1 MNREIQLEVW
11 GDLACFTRPEMKV
24 ERMTYDVPTPSA
36 VRGILSAIY
45 SHPSSFYWQVNRI
58 EVLHPIRY
66 LRFIRNEVSRKT
78 GRIPFSVSE
87 SGNRVQRLTVALRD
101 VRYRVAASII
111 RREGCPISETALYE
125 QARRRIAGGKCYYQP
140 SLGCREFTAYF
151 EESDGNCPP
160 IPVDQDLGLMVYDV
174 FDIRE
179 YHPTG
184 QPVPYISLYHACMEQ
199 GVILVPPYDSTA
211 VLKPEENALC

>member
-1 MNREIQLEVW
+1 MNREVQLEVW

-125 QARRRIAGGKCYYQP
+125 QAR
-140 SLGCREFTAYF
+140 
-151 EESDGNCPP
+151 PP
-160 IPVDQDLGLMVYDV
+160 YSRAANVI
-174 FDIRE
+174 
-179 YHPTG
+179 
-184 QPVPYISLYHACMEQ
+184 ISLPSDA
-199 GVILVPPYDSTA
+199 VSLPPT
-211 VLKPEENALC
+211 LKKAMGIVRPSRWIRTWD